1 MKIVSSLILIFGL
14 SFFGRVVVA
23 SNFIEVARNSNA
35 SDEELSTASEDLAQK
50 YAEEYLR
57 FVETGKESKD
67 LIDLTAQLRETQGKE
82 CLFRNLPQQLDEA
95 QEFFTCTTCRIAV
108 HIIVWVLRTA
118 VSNEQAAELAKKA
131 FIYFCSS
138 VQIQTAPV
146 CEGLFNLNW
155 PILYFI
161 LMNSNISPK
170 TICGFLPIQF
180 CRFEQ
185 PGFNWILNIDNSKWP
200 LLAPKA
206 DVPRKTPF
214 DLNILHLTDI
224 HNDPEYMAGSWAD
237 CKEPMCC
244 RASSTVAG
252 KESNQSRAG
261 YWGDYRNCD
270 VPLYMVENALEH
282 IRSENGRI
290 DYIYY
295 TGDIMPHNIWSTTRD
310 GNLELISQI
319 YGLLE
324 RRFPGIPVYPC
335 VGNHEMHPVNTFGH
349 ENVPSEFHPFWL
361 YEHLWST
368 WQRWL
373 PADTKET
380 IIKGGYYTVSPRP
393 GFRIISLN
401 NIDCYLLNWWIYY
414 DGGNHTSIPQLNWLH
429 DTLLKAEEAG
439 EFVHILMHIPSGDSQ
454 CWTVWAREYNRVVER
469 FSHTIGGIFNGHTH
483 HDEFEVHYSS
493 KGYPMAISWNGGS
506 LTAYT
511 MKNPNYRIYE
521 VEPKTYQVVDHSTWI
536 FNLTEAN
543 AYGDQRSPQWFREY
557 QFSEF
562 TENLSPAGID
572 ALLDKMATNPE
583 ILRQY
588 WKYKTLSSDPLLD
601 MGCNNTCLLNTIC
614 NLATS
619 VYNQKERCKELQA
632 KLKTALSSE

>member
-1 MKIVSSLILIFGL
+1 M
-14 SFFGRVVVA
+14 
-23 SNFIEVARNSNA
+23 N
-35 SDEELSTASEDLAQK
+35 
-50 YAEEYLR
+50 
-57 FVETGKESKD
+57 
-67 LIDLTAQLRETQGKE
+67 
-82 CLFRNLPQQLDEA
+82 EA

-131 FIYFCSS
+131 FTYFCSS

-161 LMNSNISPK
+161 LMNTNISPK

-180 CRFEQ
+180 CRFDQ

-295 TGDIMPHNIWSTTRD
+295 TGDIMPHNIWSTTRE

-335 VGNHEMHPVNTFGH
+335 VGNHEMHPVNT
-349 ENVPSEFHPFWL
+349 
-361 YEHLWST
+361 
-368 WQRWL
+368 
-373 PADTKET
+373 
-380 IIKGGYYTVSPRP
+380 
-393 GFRIISLN
+393 
-401 NIDCYLLNWWIYY
+401 
-414 DGGNHTSIPQLNWLH
+414 
-429 DTLLKAEEAG
+429 
-439 EFVHILMHIPSGDSQ
+439 
-454 CWTVWAREYNRVVER
+454 
-469 FSHTIGGIFNGHTH
+469 
-483 HDEFEVHYSS
+483 
-493 KGYPMAISWNGGS
+493 
-506 LTAYT
+506 
-511 MKNPNYRIYE
+511 
-521 VEPKTYQVVDHSTWI
+521 
-536 FNLTEAN
+536 
-543 AYGDQRSPQWFREY
+543 
-557 QFSEF
+557 
-562 TENLSPAGID
+562 
-572 ALLDKMATNPE
+572 
-583 ILRQY
+583 
-588 WKYKTLSSDPLLD
+588 
-601 MGCNNTCLLNTIC
+601 
-614 NLATS
+614 
-619 VYNQKERCKELQA
+619 
-632 KLKTALSSE
+632 